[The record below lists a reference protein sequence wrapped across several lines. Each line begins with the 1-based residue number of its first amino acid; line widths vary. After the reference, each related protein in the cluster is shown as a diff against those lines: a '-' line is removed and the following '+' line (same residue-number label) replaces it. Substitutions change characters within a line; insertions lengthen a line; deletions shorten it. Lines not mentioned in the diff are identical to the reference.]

1 MMWCESWQESQSPPR
16 MGLQAVQKNLAEIFS
31 ANLLEFVLH
40 VGRVCVVFALSDL
53 RGGTQFFVTIVICAT
68 SQSRVTG

>member
-1 MMWCESWQESQSPPR
+1 
-16 MGLQAVQKNLAEIFS
+16 MGQQAVQKNLAEIFS

-40 VGRVCVVFALSDL
+40 VGRVCIVCALSGL
-53 RGGTQFFVTIVICAT
+53 RVGTQFFAPMVICAT

>member
-1 MMWCESWQESQSPPR
+1 